1 MDVMR
6 YLSRLMSEREG
17 TLRHMTTYQGPAV
30 ALIGCDEIPVTANL
44 AIHAD
49 HSSRSW
55 GGSLEADPSVDW
67 FDDGP
72 ATLRLP
78 DGREGEFIATSG
90 GLGSS
95 SVEIQGS
102 GPAPFGEK

>member
-1 MDVMR
+1 MR
-6 YLSRLMSEREG
+6 YHSRSVSEPAG
-17 TLRHMTTYQGPAV
+17 TLHRMTTYQGPAV
-30 ALIGCDEIPVTANL
+30 ALIGCDEIPVTADL
-44 AIHAD
+44 ATHVD
-49 HSSRSW
+49 GGLQSW
-55 GGSLEADPSVDW
+55 DGSLKADPSVDW

-90 GLGSS
+90 TVGSG

-102 GPAPFGEK
+102 GPAPFGDN